1 MTQPESGYASISTVN
16 LDFIRQGAGF
26 LPGFLTDEMLTTAAI
41 YAPLDGMNEKG
52 LCVSV
57 NMIEDGDTIRQETE
71 KTDVTTTTAIRLLLD
86 RAATV
91 EEALSLLE
99 QYDLHSS
106 MSFMVHFAIA
116 DASGRSVAV
125 EYVDNG
131 MVVIETPVLTNFYL
145 AEGEKHGVGT
155 GQSHARFE
163 ILTEALEQNQAMTA
177 EQVRDAL
184 EDVSRGEF
192 GEFESTEWSV
202 VYDQTELTATYY
214 HRENYPEAYRFSL
227 AT

>member
-1 MTQPESGYASISTVN
+1 M
-16 LDFIRQGAGF
+16 
-26 LPGFLTDEMLTTAAI
+26 PGFLTDEMLTTAAI